1 MTQTRRT
8 YRLGRTHCIE
18 RTLRLASPFAALA
31 LGSLVHAQNS
41 TAPSAPQAKPIA
53 IVNAIIHTSTI
64 AQPVIERGWVL
75 IEDGKVKTVGVTPS
89 EIPSGIDIVDAQG
102 MHLSPG
108 FMASATQLGL
118 IETMQAEATDD
129 RTEFGEFHPESVPA
143 LAINPDSDLLGVA
156 RNAGVLLALVTPLGG
171 SVSGSASVIKLNGWS
186 TEDITVDARVGIVVQ
201 WPMIEASK
209 QWWTRRSPDDQ
220 RKRFAET
227 RAKID
232 RFFDD
237 AKAWVLAKTA
247 DATVAHDE
255 RFEAMRAVLDG
266 RDPVFMTVGS
276 ASQIETAV
284 LWAKERGL
292 RPVLI
297 GSNGLLSEADFLRN
311 HGVRVIVT
319 GTHQLPASE
328 AQHPSAPYA
337 LPGLL
342 EKVGIPFAIASGD
355 EPAHERNLPHNAAT
369 AVAYGLDP
377 EAALRSITI
386 TPAQLAGIAEQYG
399 SIESGKSATL
409 ILTRGHPLEVTSGVA
424 QAWIDGAELNL
435 SNRQTRMKA
444 KYDARHSP

>member
-1 MTQTRRT
+1 MTYTQHTPLFVT
-8 YRLGRTHCIE
+8 ALPC
-18 RTLRLASPFAALA
+18 ACFLA
-31 LGSLVHAQNS
+31 LTAAAHAQNS
-41 TAPSAPQAKPIA
+41 TAPSSPQTKPVA
-53 IVNAIIHTSTI
+53 IVNAVIHTATTS
-64 AQPVIERGWVL
+64 QPIIENGWVL
-75 IEDGKVKTVGVTPS
+75 IESGKVQAVGTTPS

-118 IETMQAEATDD
+118 IETMQVEATDD

-201 WPMIEASK
+201 WPLVEASK
-209 QWWTRRSPDDQ
+209 QWWTRRSPEDQ
-220 RKRFAET
+220 KSRFAET
-227 RAKID
+227 RARID

-237 AKAWVLAKTA
+237 ARAWVLAKSS
-247 DATVAHDE
+247 DAAVAHDE
-255 RFEAMRAVLDG
+255 RFEAMRAVLEG
-266 RDPVFMTVGS
+266 RDNVFMTVGS
-276 ASQIETAV
+276 ASQVETAV

-297 GSNGLLSEADFLRN
+297 GSNGLLVEADFLRN
-311 HGVRVIVT
+311 HGVSVIVN

-328 AQHPSAPYA
+328 ALHPSAPYE

-342 EKVGIPFAIASGD
+342 SKVGIPFAIASGD

-369 AVAYGLDP
+369 AVAFGLDP
-377 EAALRSITI
+377 EAALRSITL
-386 TPAQLAGIAEQYG
+386 TPAQLAGVADRYG
-399 SIESGKSATL
+399 SIEPGKSATL

-444 KYDARHSP
+444 KYDSRHDN